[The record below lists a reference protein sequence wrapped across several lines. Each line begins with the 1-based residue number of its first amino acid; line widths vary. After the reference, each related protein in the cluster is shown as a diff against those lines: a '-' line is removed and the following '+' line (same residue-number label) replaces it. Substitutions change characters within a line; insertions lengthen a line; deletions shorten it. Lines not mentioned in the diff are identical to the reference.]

1 MKQKQFIG
9 LGALALALLALAL
22 WLGES
27 RKPSQQAA
35 EEGPLVPGLED
46 RLNTLERIRVQPA
59 GGEAITLERI
69 EDSWSVANK
78 QGYPADLGK
87 LRELLLGL
95 AQAQR
100 VEPKTA
106 VAMSYPVL
114 GVQDVDAEGA
124 SNVQVS
130 LEGAGQ
136 TVAVILGQNNPRGD
150 GTYVRLKGEAQSW
163 LVDRNLAAEKS
174 LSGWL
179 KRDLIDIAGNRIA
192 EVEVQLPQG
201 DEIRIEANPGGEGDF
216 RIANLPAGREA
227 ASAYVA
233 DATANLLS
241 GLRIDDVQPAAAY
254 SHAEDVPLTRAKF
267 ATREGLNIELE
278 VRGRGEDT
286 WAQFSIGL
294 DEEVARARIEGEQAR
309 EAMAWEASQK
319 QESEANAD
327 GAGAEVNPETS
338 AGDSA
343 DAAAEASPTPAAD
356 AASAATNIGDAE
368 ATDDQSTPPAAVSDP
383 EDDLKARLQALRDEQ
398 ARLHKAVEG
407 WVFKLPA
414 FKADNLQRG
423 MDAYLMP
430 KG

>member
-69 EDSWSVANK
+69 EDTWIVADK
-78 QGYPADLGK
+78 QGYPADLSK
-87 LRELLLGL
+87 LRDLLLGL
-95 AQAQR
+95 AQARR

-114 GVQDVDAEGA
+114 GVQDIDAEGA

-192 EVEVQLPQG
+192 EVEVQPPQG

-254 SHAEDVPLTRAKF
+254 SHAEDAPLTRAKF

-278 VRGRGEDT
+278 ARGRGEDT

-319 QESEANAD
+319 QESEANSE
-327 GAGAEVNPETS
+327 GAS
-338 AGDSA
+338 
-343 DAAAEASPTPAAD
+343 AEAADIPVAD
-356 AASAATNIGDAE
+356 AASAATNIGDGE
-368 ATDDQSTPPAAVSDP
+368 ATDAESMPPAAISDP
-383 EDDLKARLQALRDEQ
+383 EGDLQDRLQALRDERE
-398 ARLHKAVEG
+398 RLHRAVEG

-423 MDAYLMP
+423 MDAYLKP